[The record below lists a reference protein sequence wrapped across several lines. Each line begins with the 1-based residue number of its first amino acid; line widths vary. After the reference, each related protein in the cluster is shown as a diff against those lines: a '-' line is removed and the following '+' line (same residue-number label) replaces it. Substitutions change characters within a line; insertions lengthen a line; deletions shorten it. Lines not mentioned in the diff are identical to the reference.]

1 MLLRYITYLRYLI
14 ITFFYN
20 KDNASFY
27 FVKSIYNKIGIIA
40 ARFGANLFKVA
51 LLCCS
56 LVFIIEIFYCINIGP
71 TFVDPYLYPLN
82 LYPTPQIVSINCGLE
97 LSCSIFSLIFLI
109 CTVTVEIS
117 PIDSSP
123 HTSLNKSSFEYTLFG
138 CFARK

>member
-1 MLLRYITYLRYLI
+1 MLLRSITYLRYLI

-20 KDNASFY
+20 KDNASFYFVKSIISFY

-82 LYPTPQIVSINCGLE
+82 LYPTPQMVSIN
-97 LSCSIFSLIFLI
+97 
-109 CTVTVEIS
+109 
-117 PIDSSP
+117 
-123 HTSLNKSSFEYTLFG
+123 
-138 CFARK
+138 